1 MIPKLKTPVV
11 LLKVSNNEFLNVQN
25 LRNKGLKTI
34 ERHYNQSGHMD
45 KPLLFG

>member
-11 LLKVSNNEFLNVQN
+11 LLKVSRNEFLNVQT
-25 LRNKGLKTI
+25 LRNKGLKRI